1 MYLNIF
7 HFNKLRRKQPGK
19 QTKSRNEVFIS
30 ILKFLENKF
39 FDKFIIKKSILNM
52 NISELKLITFLYYHE
67 EKKSLQSLKLKNA
80 RILSSRLKVL

>member
-67 EKKSLQSLKLKNA
+67 EKKSLQEQET
-80 RILSSRLKVL
+80 